1 MTKAFGRVGDWS
13 NIGTGWELQKKGW
26 GNEIKGLQ
34 VEESWGVRIKDFWDM
49 KDFELTSQCFLN

>member
-13 NIGTGWELQKKGW
+13 NIDTGWELQNKGW

-34 VEESWGVRIKDFWDM
+34 VEESLGVRIKDFWGM